1 MTPKWRQS
9 NRSSRPGEAQDHPVE
24 RFDDLP
30 HQPVLMDEVIEAL
43 SPAPGKI
50 LLDAT
55 TGYAGHAR
63 RLAPLLGSQ
72 GLYLGIDC
80 DPEALAYS
88 RRILEASGTPFQL
101 IHSRFD
107 RLEEVLRNVQPPHL
121 DGILFDLGISSP
133 QVDEPGRG
141 FSFMLD
147 GPLDM
152 RMNPEEK
159 TSAADLVNSLEEKE
173 LSALLWQ
180 LGEERRAKAVAHA
193 IVQARKEKPFETTLE
208 LSDLVRKT
216 LRSRKKK
223 GLPKQ
228 IHPATKTF
236 MALRIAVNK
245 ELERLGEAI
254 DQAIECLSPGGR
266 LAVISYHSLEDRIV
280 KNAFRLASGACT
292 CPPGLP
298 ECACGAKRIV
308 RLLTSHPIRPEAAE
322 IERNARAR
330 SARLRIA
337 EKVLEP
343 RKA

>member
-1 MTPKWRQS
+1 MTPKRRQS
-9 NRSSRPGEAQDHPVE
+9 SRSDRPGEAQDYPVE

-30 HQPVLMDEVIEAL
+30 HQPVLMNEVIEAL

-50 LLDAT
+50 FLDAT
-55 TGYAGHAR
+55 VGYAGHAR

-72 GLYLGIDC
+72 GMYFGMDC

-88 RRILEASGTPFQL
+88 RRVLETSGAPFQL

-107 RLEEVLRNVQPPHL
+107 RLEEALCGVQPPHL

-133 QVDEPGRG
+133 QVDRPERG
-141 FSFMLD
+141 FSFMHD

-152 RMNPEEK
+152 RMNPGEK
-159 TSAADLVNSLEEKE
+159 PSAADLVNYLDEKE
-173 LSALLWQ
+173 LAALLWQ

-193 IVQARKEKPFETTLE
+193 IVQARREKAFETTLE

-223 GLPKQ
+223 GLPRQ

-236 MALRIAVNK
+236 MALRIAVNR
-245 ELERLGEAI
+245 ELERLGEAL
-254 DQAIECLSPGGR
+254 DQAVACLSPGGR

-280 KNAFRLASGACT
+280 KNRFRLAAGACI

-298 ECACGAKRIV
+298 ECACGARRIV
-308 RLLTSHPIRPEAAE
+308 RLLTSHPVCPEAAE
-322 IERNARAR
+322 IEQNPRAR

-337 EKVLEP
+337 EKVEES
-343 RKA
+343 RED